1 MEFIFPDLPFLRVR
15 KMKDKVT
22 AWNVVGLVEMA
33 D

>member
-15 KMKDKVT
+15 KMKEKVA
-22 AWNVVGLVEMA
+22 AWNVAGVVEMA